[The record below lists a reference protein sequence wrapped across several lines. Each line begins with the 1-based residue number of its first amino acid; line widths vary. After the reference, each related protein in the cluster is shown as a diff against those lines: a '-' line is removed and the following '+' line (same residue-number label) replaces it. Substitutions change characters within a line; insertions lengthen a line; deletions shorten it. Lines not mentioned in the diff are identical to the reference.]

1 MGTLG
6 KNAKVEGLK
15 NFPSTL
21 VTKRKMLNSFIM
33 VKNLKIS
40 CVKFYVDD
48 KTRLV
53 KIRRT
58 VNQIILSN
66 LQDIWYST

>member
-15 NFPSTL
+15 NFPFTL
-21 VTKRKMLNSFIM
+21 VATRKMLNSFIM

>member
-15 NFPSTL
+15 NFPSML
-21 VTKRKMLNSFIM
+21 VA
-33 VKNLKIS
+33 KIS

-53 KIRRT
+53 KVRRT
-58 VNQIILSN
+58 VNQIIMSN
-66 LQDIWYST
+66 LQDIWYDT